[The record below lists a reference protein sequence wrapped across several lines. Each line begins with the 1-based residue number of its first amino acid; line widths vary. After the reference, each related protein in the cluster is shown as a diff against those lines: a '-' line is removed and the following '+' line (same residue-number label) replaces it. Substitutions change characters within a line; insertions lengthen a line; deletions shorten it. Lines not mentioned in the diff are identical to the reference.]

1 MTIASL
7 FTYAAAL
14 FVAALIPGPGITAL
28 VARALGQGFRTS
40 YPMAFGLVLGDLFY
54 LTAVI
59 LGLAWIAQSFGLVFM
74 AIKYLGAAYLAYLAW
89 KLWNAGMKIS
99 VSEER
104 RPLDA
109 LKCFLSGVT
118 LTLGNPKAML
128 FYIGIVPV
136 LLDLSKIGFKEYVIL
151 AGTTCVVL
159 IMVTIPYMMLAGKAR
174 DWLAKPEKMRLLNR
188 TAAVFIGGAAAM
200 IVARG

>member
-40 YPMAFGLVLGDLFY
+40 YPMAFGLILGDLFY

-74 AIKYLGAAYLAYLAW
+74 AIKYLGAAYLAFLAW
-89 KLWNAGMKIS
+89 KLWNTGMQIA

-136 LLDLSKIGFKEYVIL
+136 LLDLSKIDLEDYLIL
-151 AGTTCVVL
+151 AGTTSLVL

-174 DWLAKPEKMRLLNR
+174 DWLAKPEKMRMLNR

>member
-1 MTIASL
+1 MTLASL

-40 YPMAFGLVLGDLFY
+40 YPMAFGLILGDLFY

-74 AIKYLGAAYLAYLAW
+74 AIKYFGAAYLAYLAW
-89 KLWNAGMKIS
+89 KLWHAGMKID
-99 VSEER
+99 VSGER
-104 RPLDA
+104 KPLDA
-109 LKCFLSGVT
+109 LKCFLSGLT
-118 LTLGNPKAML
+118 LTLGNPKTML

-136 LLDLSKIGFKEYVIL
+136 LLDLSKIDLTGYAVL
-151 AGTTCVVL
+151 VGTTCIVL
-159 IMVTIPYMMLAGKAR
+159 IVVTIPYMMLAGKAR
-174 DWLAKPEKMRLLNR
+174 DWIARPEKMRMLNR
-188 TAAVFIGGAAAM
+188 TAALFIGGAAAM

>member
-1 MTIASL
+1 MTLASL

-40 YPMAFGLVLGDLFY
+40 YPMAFGLILGDLFY

-59 LGLAWIAQSFGLVFM
+59 LGLAWIAQSFGLVFL
-74 AIKYLGAAYLAYLAW
+74 AIKYFGAAYLAYLAW
-89 KLWNAGMKIS
+89 KLWHAGMTIN
-99 VSEER
+99 VSSER
-104 RPLDA
+104 KPLDS
-109 LKCFLSGVT
+109 LKCFLSGLT
-118 LTLGNPKAML
+118 LTLGNPKTML

-136 LLDLSKIGFKEYVIL
+136 LLDLSTIDFAGYAVL
-151 AGTTCVVL
+151 VGTTCVVL
-159 IMVTIPYMMLAGKAR
+159 IVVTIPYMLLAGKAR
-174 DWLAKPEKMRLLNR
+174 DWLAKPEKMQMLNR
-188 TAAVFIGGAAAM
+188 TAAAFIGGAAAM